1 VVAGRTGPRE
11 ASVKL
16 LEHQAKERLRG
27 VGIECPTGRVARSPQ
42 EAEKAAQELGPVV
55 IKAQVPIGGR
65 GKAGGVKLAKTPAE
79 AHDAAAAILGMEIHG
94 YSVASVLCEEALQ
107 IVKEIYLGVT
117 VDRDRRSMVVI
128 LSFAGGMEIEEV
140 AENSPEK
147 IAKLWPDPFA
157 GPQPFEIRE
166 LVLRALEAVGG
177 DETLPKGRYLA
188 ELVPVVQRLFQL
200 SQQLD
205 ASLCEINP
213 LVVTQSGQLIAGDAK
228 IEIDQ
233 NAEFRHH
240 DLVRELGPDAS
251 AATSGDD
258 PLEVEARRRGLTYV
272 HLGGNVGI
280 IGNGAGLV
288 MNTVDLVKQQGGSPA
303 NFLDIGGGA
312 KAEVVKQA
320 LEMLLLDPAVKG
332 VFVNIFGGITRGDEV
347 ARGLISARDELGLT
361 LPLVVRMTGT
371 REEEGRQL
379 LEAAGITPAESAPE
393 AARKIVD
400 LVGAQGGA

>member
-1 VVAGRTGPRE
+1 M
-11 ASVKL
+11 KL
-16 LEHQAKERLRG
+16 LEYRAKEQLRG
-27 VGIECPTGRVARSPQ
+27 AGIECPTGRVARSPQ
-42 EAEKAAQELGPVV
+42 DAQRAAEELGRVV

-65 GKAGGVKLAKTPAE
+65 GKAGGVKLAQTPAE

-94 YSVASVLCEEALQ
+94 YSVPSVLVEEALQ
-107 IVKEIYLGVT
+107 IAKEIYLGVT
-117 VDRDRRSMVVI
+117 VDRDRRSQVVI

-140 AENSPEK
+140 AEHSPEK

-157 GPQPFEIRE
+157 GPHPFEIRQ
-166 LVLRALEAVGG
+166 LALRALAAVGG
-177 DETLPKGRYLA
+177 DGSLPKGGYLA
-188 ELVPVVQRLFQL
+188 TLVPVVQRLFGL

-213 LVVTQSGQLIAGDAK
+213 LVVTTSGQVIAGDAK

-240 DLVRELGPDAS
+240 DLVRQLGADSS

-272 HLGGNVGI
+272 HLGGSVGI

-288 MNTVDLVKQQGGSPA
+288 MNTLDLVKQHGGSAA

-312 KAEVVKQA
+312 RAEVVKQA

-347 ARGLISARDELGLT
+347 ARGLISARDELHMT

-379 LEAAGITPAESAPE
+379 LEAAGITPAVSAAD
-393 AARKIVD
+393 AASKIVE
-400 LVGAQGGA
+400 LVAAGKAG

>member
-1 VVAGRTGPRE
+1 
-11 ASVKL
+11 VKL
-16 LEHQAKERLRG
+16 LEHQAKEQLRG
-27 VGIECPTGRVARSPQ
+27 AGIECPTGRVARSAQ
-42 EAEKAAQELGPVV
+42 DAQRAAEELGPVV

-65 GKAGGVKLAKTPAE
+65 GKAGGVKLARTPAE

-94 YSVASVLCEEALQ
+94 YSVPSVLVEEALQ
-107 IVKEIYLGVT
+107 IAKEIYLGVT
-117 VDRDRRSMVVI
+117 VDRDRRSQVVI

-140 AENSPEK
+140 AEHSPEK

-157 GPQPFEIRE
+157 GPHPFEIRQ
-166 LVLRALEAVGG
+166 LALQALAAVGG
-177 DETLPKGRYLA
+177 DDSLPKGRYLTS
-188 ELVPVVQRLFQL
+188 LVPVVQRLFGL

-213 LVVTQSGQLIAGDAK
+213 LVVTTSGQVIAGDAK

-240 DLVRELGPDAS
+240 DLVRQLADDGG

-272 HLGGNVGI
+272 HLGGSVGI

-288 MNTVDLVKQQGGSPA
+288 MNTLDLVKQHGGSAA

-312 KAEVVKQA
+312 RAEVVKQA
-320 LEMLLLDPAVKG
+320 LEMLLLDPEVRG

-347 ARGLISARDELGLT
+347 ARGLISARDELHMS

-371 REEEGRQL
+371 REEEGRRL
-379 LEAAGITPAESAPE
+379 LEAAGITPAVSAAE
-393 AARKIVD
+393 AASKIVE
-400 LVGAQGGA
+400 LVGAGEAG

>member
-1 VVAGRTGPRE
+1 
-11 ASVKL
+11 VKL
-16 LEHQAKERLRG
+16 LEHQAKDQLRG
-27 VGIECPTGRVARSPQ
+27 AGIECPTGRVARSPQ
-42 EAEKAAQELGPVV
+42 DAQRAAEELGRVV

-65 GKAGGVKLAKTPAE
+65 GKAGGVKLAQTPAE

-94 YSVASVLCEEALQ
+94 YSVPSVLVEEALE
-107 IVKEIYLGVT
+107 IAKEIYLGVT
-117 VDRDRRSMVVI
+117 VDRDRRSQVVI

-147 IAKLWPDPFA
+147 IAKLWPDPFS
-157 GPQPFEIRE
+157 GPHAFEIRQ
-166 LVLRALEAVGG
+166 LALRALAAVGG
-177 DETLPKGRYLA
+177 DDSLPKSRYLTA
-188 ELVPVVQRLFQL
+188 LVPVVQRLFGL

-213 LVVTQSGQLIAGDAK
+213 LVVTTSGQVIAGDAK

-240 DLVRELGPDAS
+240 DLVRQLGDDS
-251 AATSGDD
+251 AASTSGDD

-272 HLGGNVGI
+272 HLGGSVGI

-288 MNTVDLVKQQGGSPA
+288 MNTLDLVKQHGGSAA

-312 KAEVVKQA
+312 RAEVVKQA
-320 LEMLLLDPAVKG
+320 LEMLLLDPEVKG

-347 ARGLISARDELGLT
+347 ARGLISARDELHMT

-379 LEAAGITPAESAPE
+379 LEAAGITPAVSAAE
-393 AARKIVD
+393 AASKIVE
-400 LVGAQGGA
+400 LVAAGEAG

>member
-1 VVAGRTGPRE
+1 M
-11 ASVKL
+11 KL
-16 LEHQAKERLRG
+16 LEHQAKERLRR
-27 VGIECPTGRVARSPQ
+27 VGIECPTGLLARSPQ
-42 EAEKAAQELGPVV
+42 EAERAAGELGRVV
-55 IKAQVPIGGR
+55 VKAQVPVGGR
-65 GKAGGVKLAKTPAE
+65 GKAGGVKLALTPAE
-79 AHDAAAAILGMEIHG
+79 AHAAAAAILGMEIHG
-94 YSVASVLCEEALQ
+94 YTVPAVLCEEALE
-107 IVKEIYLGVT
+107 IAKEIYLGVT
-117 VDRDRRSMVVI
+117 VDRDRQGMVVI
-128 LSFAGGMEIEEV
+128 LSFAGGMEIEHV
-140 AENSPEK
+140 AEEHPER

-157 GPQPFEIRE
+157 GPQAFEIRE
-166 LVLRALEAVGG
+166 LTLRALAAVGG
-177 DETLPKGRYLA
+177 DTTLPKARYLA
-188 ELVPVVQRLFQL
+188 ALVPVVERLFRL
-200 SQQLD
+200 SQELD

-213 LVVTQSGQLIAGDAK
+213 LVVTASGQVVAGDAK

-233 NAEFRHH
+233 NAEFRHQ

-272 HLGGNVGI
+272 HLGGSVGI

-288 MNTVDLVKQQGGSPA
+288 MNTLDLVKQHGGSAA

-312 KAEVVKQA
+312 KAEVVKRA

-347 ARGLISARDELGLT
+347 ARGLIDARDDLGLT

-379 LEAAGITPAESAPE
+379 LEAAGITPAVSAPE
-393 AARKIVD
+393 AARKIVE
-400 LVGAQGGA
+400 LVAAEGGA

>member
-1 VVAGRTGPRE
+1 M
-11 ASVKL
+11 KL
-16 LEHQAKERLRG
+16 LEHQAKERLRRA
-27 VGIECPTGRVARSPQ
+27 GIECPTGRVARSPQ
-42 EAEKAAQELGPVV
+42 QAEQAARELGATV

-65 GKAGGVKLAKTPAE
+65 GKAGGVKLARTPAE
-79 AHDAAAAILGMEIHG
+79 AHHAAAAILGMEIHG
-94 YSVASVLCEEALQ
+94 YTVPSVLCEEALE
-107 IVKEIYLGVT
+107 IAKEIYLGVT
-117 VDRDRRSMVVI
+117 VDRDRRCMVVI

-140 AENSPEK
+140 AANSPEK

-157 GPQPFEIRE
+157 GPQAFEIRE
-166 LVLRALEAVGG
+166 LTLRALAAVGG
-177 DETLPKGRYLA
+177 DDRLSKARYLS
-188 ELVPVVQRLFQL
+188 ELVPLVQRLFKLAQD
-200 SQQLD
+200 LD

-213 LVVTQSGQLIAGDAK
+213 LVVTKSGQVIAGDAK

-233 NAEFRHH
+233 NAEFRHR
-240 DLVRELGPDAS
+240 DLVMELGPDAA

-272 HLGGNVGI
+272 HLGGSIGI

-288 MNTVDLVKQQGGSPA
+288 MNTLDLVKQQGGSPA

-320 LEMLLLDPAVKG
+320 LEMLLLDPEVKG

-347 ARGLISARDELGLT
+347 ARGLITARDELGFK

-371 REEEGRQL
+371 REEEGRAL
-379 LEAAGITPAESAPE
+379 LEEAGITPAVSAPE
-393 AARKIVD
+393 AARKIVE
-400 LVGAQGGA
+400 LLSSGGGN

>member
-1 VVAGRTGPRE
+1 
-11 ASVKL
+11 VKL
-16 LEHQAKERLRG
+16 LEHQAKDQLRG
-27 VGIECPTGRVARSPQ
+27 AGIECPTGRVARSPQ
-42 EAEKAAQELGPVV
+42 DAQRAAEELGRVV

-65 GKAGGVKLAKTPAE
+65 GKAGGVKLAQTPAE

-94 YSVASVLCEEALQ
+94 YSVPSVLVEEALE
-107 IVKEIYLGVT
+107 IAKEIYLGVT
-117 VDRDRRSMVVI
+117 VDRDRRSQVVI
-128 LSFAGGMEIEEV
+128 LSFAGGIEIEEV

-147 IAKLWPDPFA
+147 IAKLWPDPFS
-157 GPQPFEIRE
+157 GPHAFEIRQ
-166 LVLRALEAVGG
+166 LALRALAAVGG
-177 DETLPKGRYLA
+177 DDSLPKSRYLTA
-188 ELVPVVQRLFQL
+188 LVPVVQRLFGL

-213 LVVTQSGQLIAGDAK
+213 LVVTTSGQVIAGDAK

-240 DLVRELGPDAS
+240 DLVRQLGDDS
-251 AATSGDD
+251 AASTSGDD

-272 HLGGNVGI
+272 HLGGSVGI

-288 MNTVDLVKQQGGSPA
+288 MNTLDLVKQHGGSAA

-312 KAEVVKQA
+312 RAEVVKQA
-320 LEMLLLDPAVKG
+320 LEMLLLDPEVKG

-347 ARGLISARDELGLT
+347 ARGLISARDELHMT

-379 LEAAGITPAESAPE
+379 LEAAGITPAVSAAE
-393 AARKIVD
+393 AASKIVE
-400 LVGAQGGA
+400 LVAAGEAG

>member
-1 VVAGRTGPRE
+1 M
-11 ASVKL
+11 KL
-16 LEHQAKERLRG
+16 LEHQAKDQLRG
-27 VGIECPTGRVARSPQ
+27 AGIECPTGRVARSPQ
-42 EAEKAAQELGPVV
+42 DAQRAAEELGRVV

-65 GKAGGVKLAKTPAE
+65 GKAGGVKLAQTPAE

-94 YSVASVLCEEALQ
+94 YSVPSVLVEEALE
-107 IVKEIYLGVT
+107 IAKEIYLGVT
-117 VDRDRRSMVVI
+117 VDRDRRSQVVI
-128 LSFAGGMEIEEV
+128 LSFAGGIEIEEV

-147 IAKLWPDPFA
+147 IAKLWPDPFS
-157 GPQPFEIRE
+157 GPHAFEIRQ
-166 LVLRALEAVGG
+166 LALRALAAVGG
-177 DETLPKGRYLA
+177 DDSLPKSRYLTA
-188 ELVPVVQRLFQL
+188 LVPVVQRLFGL

-213 LVVTQSGQLIAGDAK
+213 LVVTTSGQVIAGDAK

-240 DLVRELGPDAS
+240 DLVRQLGDDS
-251 AATSGDD
+251 AASTSGDD

-272 HLGGNVGI
+272 HLGGSVGI

-288 MNTVDLVKQQGGSPA
+288 MNTLDLVKQHGGSAA

-312 KAEVVKQA
+312 RAEVVKQA
-320 LEMLLLDPAVKG
+320 LEMLLLDPEVKG

-347 ARGLISARDELGLT
+347 ARGLISARDELHMT

-379 LEAAGITPAESAPE
+379 LEAAGITPAVSAAE
-393 AARKIVD
+393 AASKIVE
-400 LVGAQGGA
+400 LVAAGEAG

>member
-1 VVAGRTGPRE
+1 M
-11 ASVKL
+11 KL
-16 LEHQAKERLRG
+16 LEHQAKDQLRG
-27 VGIECPTGRVARSPQ
+27 AGIECPTGRVARSPQ
-42 EAEKAAQELGPVV
+42 DAQRAAEELGRVV

-65 GKAGGVKLAKTPAE
+65 GKAGGVKLAQTPAE

-94 YSVASVLCEEALQ
+94 YSVPSVLVEEALE
-107 IVKEIYLGVT
+107 IAKEIYLGVT
-117 VDRDRRSMVVI
+117 VDRDRRSQVVI

-147 IAKLWPDPFA
+147 IAKLWPDPFS
-157 GPQPFEIRE
+157 GPHAFEIRQ
-166 LVLRALEAVGG
+166 LALRALAAVGG
-177 DETLPKGRYLA
+177 DDSLPKSRYLTA
-188 ELVPVVQRLFQL
+188 LVPVVQRLFGL

-213 LVVTQSGQLIAGDAK
+213 LVVTTSGQVIAGDAK

-240 DLVRELGPDAS
+240 DLVRQLGDDS
-251 AATSGDD
+251 AASTSGDD

-272 HLGGNVGI
+272 HLGGSVGI

-288 MNTVDLVKQQGGSPA
+288 MNTLDLVKQHGGSAA

-312 KAEVVKQA
+312 RAEVVKQA
-320 LEMLLLDPAVKG
+320 LEMLLLDPEVKG

-347 ARGLISARDELGLT
+347 ARGLISARDELHMT

-379 LEAAGITPAESAPE
+379 LEAAGITPAVSAAE
-393 AARKIVD
+393 AASKIVE
-400 LVGAQGGA
+400 LVAAGEAG

>member
-1 VVAGRTGPRE
+1 
-11 ASVKL
+11 VKL
-16 LEHQAKERLRG
+16 LEHQAKDQLRG
-27 VGIECPTGRVARSPQ
+27 AGIECPTGRVAGSPQ
-42 EAEKAAQELGPVV
+42 DAQRAAEELGRVV

-65 GKAGGVKLAKTPAE
+65 GKAGGVKLAQTPAE

-94 YSVASVLCEEALQ
+94 YSVPSVLVEEALE
-107 IVKEIYLGVT
+107 IAKEIYLGVT
-117 VDRDRRSMVVI
+117 VDRDRRSQVVI

-147 IAKLWPDPFA
+147 IAKLWPDPFS
-157 GPQPFEIRE
+157 GPHAFEIRQ
-166 LVLRALEAVGG
+166 LALRALAAVGG
-177 DETLPKGRYLA
+177 DDSLPKSRYLTA
-188 ELVPVVQRLFQL
+188 LVPVVQRLFGL

-213 LVVTQSGQLIAGDAK
+213 LVVTTSGQVIAGDAK

-240 DLVRELGPDAS
+240 DLVRQLGDDS
-251 AATSGDD
+251 AASTSGDD

-272 HLGGNVGI
+272 HLGGSVGI

-288 MNTVDLVKQQGGSPA
+288 MNTLDLVKQHGGSAA

-312 KAEVVKQA
+312 RAEVVKQA
-320 LEMLLLDPAVKG
+320 LEMLLLDPEVKG

-347 ARGLISARDELGLT
+347 ARGLISARDELHMT

-379 LEAAGITPAESAPE
+379 LEAAGITPAVSAAE
-393 AARKIVD
+393 AASKIVE
-400 LVGAQGGA
+400 LVAAGEAG

>member
-1 VVAGRTGPRE
+1 
-11 ASVKL
+11 VKL
-16 LEHQAKERLRG
+16 LEHQAKEQLRR

-42 EAEKAAQELGPVV
+42 DAQRAAEELGRVV

-65 GKAGGVKLAKTPAE
+65 GKAGGVKLAQTPAE

-94 YSVASVLCEEALQ
+94 YSVPSVLVEEALD

-117 VDRDRRSMVVI
+117 VDRDHRSQVVI

-140 AENSPEK
+140 AEHSPEK

-157 GPQPFEIRE
+157 GPHSFEIRQ
-166 LVLRALEAVGG
+166 LALRALAAVGG
-177 DETLPKGRYLA
+177 DESLPKSRYLTA
-188 ELVPVVQRLFQL
+188 LVPVVQRLFAL
-200 SQQLD
+200 SQELD

-213 LVVTQSGQLIAGDAK
+213 LVVTASGQVIAGDAK

-233 NAEFRHH
+233 NAEFRHP
-240 DLVRELGPDAS
+240 DLVRQLGDDDA
-251 AATSGDD
+251 AGTSGED

-272 HLGGNVGI
+272 HLGGSVGI

-288 MNTVDLVKQQGGSPA
+288 MNTLDLVKQHGGSPA

-312 KAEVVKQA
+312 RAEVVKQA

-347 ARGLISARDELGLT
+347 ARGLISAREELHMT

-379 LEAAGITPAESAPE
+379 LEAAGITPAVSAPE
-393 AARKIVD
+393 AARKIVE
-400 LVGAQGGA
+400 LIAAGGAS

>member
-1 VVAGRTGPRE
+1 M
-11 ASVKL
+11 KL
-16 LEHQAKERLRG
+16 LEHQAKEQLRR

-42 EAEKAAQELGPVV
+42 DAQRAAQELGRVV

-65 GKAGGVKLAKTPAE
+65 GKAGGVKLAQAPAE

-94 YSVASVLCEEALQ
+94 YSVPSVLVEEALD
-107 IVKEIYLGVT
+107 IAREFYLGVT
-117 VDRDRRSMVVI
+117 VDRDRRSQVVI

-140 AENSPEK
+140 AEHSPEK

-157 GPQPFEIRE
+157 GPHPFEIRQ
-166 LVLRALEAVGG
+166 LTLRALAAVGG
-177 DETLPKGRYLA
+177 DESLPKSRYLA
-188 ELVPVVQRLFQL
+188 DLVPVVQRLFGL
-200 SQQLD
+200 SQELD

-213 LVVTQSGQLIAGDAK
+213 LVVTASGQVIAGDAK

-240 DLVRELGPDAS
+240 DLVRQLGADAA

-272 HLGGNVGI
+272 HLGGSVGI

-288 MNTVDLVKQQGGSPA
+288 MNTLDLVKQHGGAPA

-312 KAEVVKQA
+312 RAEVVKQA

-347 ARGLISARDELGLT
+347 ARGLISAREELHMT

-371 REEEGRQL
+371 REEEGREL
-379 LEAAGITPAESAPE
+379 LEAAGITPAVSAPE
-393 AARKIVD
+393 AARKIVE
-400 LVGAQGGA
+400 LIAAGEAG

>member
-1 VVAGRTGPRE
+1 MAAAGIGPRE
-11 ASVKL
+11 VPLKL
-16 LEHQAKERLRG
+16 LEHQAKERLRSA
-27 VGIECPTGRVARSPQ
+27 GIACPTGRVARTPP
-42 EAEKAAQELGPVV
+42 EAEQVAQELGPVV

-65 GKAGGVKLAKTPAE
+65 GKAGGVKLAQTPAE
-79 AHDAAAAILGMEIHG
+79 ARDAAAAILGMEIHG
-94 YSVASVLCEEALQ
+94 YRVATVLCEQALQ
-107 IVKEIYLGVT
+107 IAKEIYLGVT

-140 AENSPEK
+140 AEHSPEK

-166 LVLRALEAVGG
+166 LTLRALGAVGG
-177 DETLPKGRYLA
+177 DQALTRGRYLT

-200 SQQLD
+200 TQELD

-213 LVVTQSGQLIAGDAK
+213 LVVTASGQVIAGDAK

-240 DLVRELGPDAS
+240 DLVRQLGPDAA
-251 AATSGDD
+251 AATSGED

-272 HLGGNVGI
+272 HLGGSVGI

-288 MNTVDLVKQQGGSPA
+288 MNTLDLVKQHGGSAA

-320 LEMLLLDPAVKG
+320 LEMLSLDPAVKG

-347 ARGLISARDELGLT
+347 ARGLIHARHELGLT

-371 REEEGRQL
+371 REEEGRRL
-379 LEAAGITPAESAPE
+379 LEEAGITPALSAPA
-393 AARKIVD
+393 AARKIVE
-400 LVGAQGGA
+400 LIGAAGAG